1 MVGPPTNNTGPDRR
15 GSPRI
20 SCSLDGLAVPGS
32 YFCTLVDRSE
42 TGVKLRFQ
50 RNYHGPKNFVVILL
64 ASGQALAVSVK
75 WSKGVEVGALIT
87 ARCDLNGL
95 VPSTFADAR
104 QVWGK
109 LKASGAPVAAAGQP
123 VWPISLSRP

>member
-1 MVGPPTNNTGPDRR
+1 MVWQFR
-15 GSPRI
+15 GLI
-20 SCSLDGLAVPGS
+20 FVLWLID
-32 YFCTLVDRSE
+32 
-42 TGVKLRFQ
+42 
-50 RNYHGPKNFVVILL
+50 PKL
-64 ASGQALAVSVK
+64 ASNFASNGIITVRKILWSFSSQALAVSVK